1 MGLMDA
7 KEYDPRPAQ
16 RRWRL
21 LVTALVIVI
30 AIFLVWWFFRFYP
43 EDRVINKFFAAIEH
57 KDFDTAYGLY
67 FADPDWKQHPQKYN
81 QYPLPQFML
90 DWGPASEYG
99 TITSHKIECT
109 TEPPT
114 KAYRSPTGVIVVVS
128 VNHRPETTSMWVEKK
143 SKSISL
149 SPQEVICH
157 PPK

>member
-21 LVTALVIVI
+21 LLTALVIVI

-90 DWGPASEYG
+90 DWGPSSEYG
-99 TITSHKIECT
+99 TITGHKIECT

>member
-81 QYPLPQFML
+81 QYSLPQFML
-90 DWGPASEYG
+90 DWGPSSEYG

>member
-21 LVTALVIVI
+21 LVSALVIVI
-30 AIFLVWWFFRFYP
+30 AAFLIWWFFRFYP
-43 EDRVINKFFAAIEH
+43 EDHVINKFFAAIEH
-57 KDFDTAYGLY
+57 KDYDTAYGLY
-67 FADPDWKQHPQKYN
+67 FADPEWKQHPQKYN

-90 DWGPASEYG
+90 DWGPSSEYG

-109 TEPPT
+109 TEPPS

-128 VNHRPETTSMWVEKK
+128 VNKRSETTSMWVEKK

>member
-1 MGLMDA
+1 MGLFDA

-21 LVTALVIVI
+21 VVI
-30 AIFLVWWFFRFYP
+30 AFIVAVAAFLVWWFFRYYP
-43 EDRVINKFFAAIEH
+43 EERAINHFFQAIER

-67 FADPDWKQHPQKYN
+67 FADPNWKQHPQKYD
-81 QYPLPQFML
+81 QYPLSQFML
-90 DWGPASEYG
+90 DWGPSSEYG
-99 TITSHKIECT
+99 VITSHKIDCA

-114 KAYRSPTGVIVVVS
+114 KAYRSSTGVIVVVS
-128 VNHRPETTSMWVEKK
+128 VNNRPETTSMWVEKN

-149 SPQEVICH
+149 SPQEVLCH

>member
-21 LVTALVIVI
+21 LLTALVIVI

-81 QYPLPQFML
+81 QYSLPQFML
-90 DWGPASEYG
+90 DWGPSSEYG

>member
-21 LVTALVIVI
+21 LVTALVIVL
-30 AIFLVWWFFRFYP
+30 AVFLVWWFFRFFP
-43 EDRVINKFFAAIEH
+43 ENRVINKFFHAIEH
-57 KDFDTAYGLY
+57 KDYDTAYGLY
-67 FADPDWKQHPQKYN
+67 FADPEWKQHPQKYN

-90 DWGPASEYG
+90 DWGPSSEYG

-114 KAYRSPTGVIVVVS
+114 KAYHSPTGVIVVVS
-128 VNHRPETTSMWVEKK
+128 VNNRPETTSMWVEKK

>member
-21 LVTALVIVI
+21 LLTALVIVI

-90 DWGPASEYG
+90 DWGPSSEYG

-114 KAYRSPTGVIVVVS
+114 KAYRSPTGVSVVVS

>member
-16 RRWRL
+16 KRWRL
-21 LVTALVIVI
+21 LVTALVVVL
-30 AIFLVWWFFRFYP
+30 AAFLVWWFFRFYS
-43 EDRVINKFFAAIEH
+43 EDHVINKFFAAIEH
-57 KDFDTAYGLY
+57 KDYDTAYGLY
-67 FADPDWKQHPQKYN
+67 FADADWKQHPQKYN

-90 DWGPASEYG
+90 DWGPSSEYG

-109 TEPPT
+109 TEPPS

-128 VNHRPETTSMWVEKK
+128 VNNRPETTSMWVEKK

-149 SPQEVICH
+149 SPQEVLCH

>member
-21 LVTALVIVI
+21 LVSALVIVI
-30 AIFLVWWFFRFYP
+30 AALLIWWFFRFYP
-43 EDRVINKFFAAIEH
+43 EDHVINKFFAAIEH
-57 KDFDTAYGLY
+57 KDYDTAYGLY
-67 FADPDWKQHPQKYN
+67 FADPEWKQHPQKYN

-90 DWGPASEYG
+90 DWGPSSEYG

-109 TEPPT
+109 TEPPS

-128 VNHRPETTSMWVEKK
+128 VNKRSETTSMWVEKK

>member
-21 LVTALVIVI
+21 LLTALVIVI

-90 DWGPASEYG
+90 DWGPSSEYG

-114 KAYRSPTGVIVVVS
+114 KAYRSPTGVIVVLS

>member
-21 LVTALVIVI
+21 LLTALVIVI

-90 DWGPASEYG
+90 DWGPSGEYG

>member
-21 LVTALVIVI
+21 LVTALVLVI
-30 AIFLVWWFFRFYP
+30 AAFLVWWLFRFYP
-43 EDRVINKFFAAIEH
+43 EKKVINKFFAAIEH
-57 KDFDTAYGLY
+57 KDYDTAYGLY
-67 FADPDWKQHPQKYN
+67 FADPEWKQHPQKYN

-90 DWGPASEYG
+90 DWGPSSEYG

-109 TEPPT
+109 TEPPS

-128 VNHRPETTSMWVEKK
+128 VNNRPETTSMWVEKK

-149 SPQEVICH
+149 SPQEVLCH

>member
-21 LVTALVIVI
+21 LLTALVIVI

-90 DWGPASEYG
+90 DWGPSSEYG

>member
-21 LVTALVIVI
+21 LLTALVIVI

-57 KDFDTAYGLY
+57 KEFDTAYGLY

-81 QYPLPQFML
+81 QYPLPLFML
-90 DWGPASEYG
+90 DWGPSSEYG

>member
-21 LVTALVIVI
+21 ALTALVIVI
-30 AIFLVWWFFRFYP
+30 AVFLVWWFFRFYP
-43 EDRVINKFFAAIEH
+43 EDRTINKFFEAIEH
-57 KDFDTAYGLY
+57 KDYDRAYGLY

-90 DWGPASEYG
+90 DWGPSSEYG
-99 TITSHKIECT
+99 TITSHKIQCT

-128 VNHRPETTSMWVEKK
+128 VNNRQETTSMWVEKK

>member
-16 RRWRL
+16 RRWQL
-21 LVTALVIVI
+21 LVTALVLVI
-30 AIFLVWWFFRFYP
+30 AVFFVWWLFRFYP
-43 EDRVINKFFAAIEH
+43 ENKVINKFFQAIEH
-57 KDFDTAYGLY
+57 KDYDTAYGLY
-67 FADPDWKQHPQKYN
+67 FADPEWKQHPQKYN
-81 QYPLPQFML
+81 QYPLPQFLL
-90 DWGPASEYG
+90 DWGPSSEYG

-109 TEPPT
+109 TEPPS

-149 SPQEVICH
+149 SPQEVLCH

>member
-21 LVTALVIVI
+21 LLTALVIVI

-43 EDRVINKFFAAIEH
+43 EDRVINKFFSAIEH

-90 DWGPASEYG
+90 DWGPSSEYG

>member
-21 LVTALVIVI
+21 LVAALVIVI

-90 DWGPASEYG
+90 DWGPSSEYG

>member
-1 MGLMDA
+1 MGLFDA

-21 LVTALVIVI
+21 VII
-30 AIFLVWWFFRFYP
+30 AFIVAVAAFLVWWFFRYYP
-43 EDRVINKFFAAIEH
+43 EEQAINRFFQAIER

-67 FADPDWKQHPQKYN
+67 FADPNWKQHPQKYD
-81 QYPLPQFML
+81 QYPLSQFML
-90 DWGPASEYG
+90 DWGPSSEYG
-99 TITSHKIECT
+99 VITSHKIDCA

-114 KAYRSPTGVIVVVS
+114 KAYRPSTGVIVVVS

-149 SPQEVICH
+149 SPQEVLCH

>member
-16 RRWRL
+16 RRWQL
-21 LVTALVIVI
+21 LVTALVLVI
-30 AIFLVWWFFRFYP
+30 AVFLVWWLFRFYP
-43 EDRVINKFFAAIEH
+43 ENKVINKFFQAIEH
-57 KDFDTAYGLY
+57 KDYDTAYGLY
-67 FADPDWKQHPQKYN
+67 FADPEWKQHPQKYN
-81 QYPLPQFML
+81 QYPLPQFLL
-90 DWGPASEYG
+90 DWGPSSEYG

-109 TEPPT
+109 TEPPS

-128 VNHRPETTSMWVEKK
+128 VNNRPETTSMWVEKK

-149 SPQEVICH
+149 SPQEVLCH